1 MKISVL
7 INCVA
12 VAVNIVIGIVLIDS
26 IRINN
31 VLMTEHKKEIVESNY
46 QLAQQLTT
54 FVEQKETQIY
64 AKVQGDGTQILS
76 ILNQVFDELML
87 NRQVISDM
95 KTVLHINDVHNVEV
109 TAYTAAFNE
118 TDADPQIT
126 ASMTKPIPGKTIAVS
141 RDLFY
146 SGWTF
151 GKSVYIEGQGLFVI
165 QDLMAKKWTMKI
177 DICTGTKV
185 EARQFGKKRLTAVL
199 LTI

>member
-1 MKISVL
+1 MKISVV

-109 TAYTAAFNE
+109 TAYTASFNE

>member
-109 TAYTAAFNE
+109 TAYTASFNE

>member
-31 VLMTEHKKEIVESNY
+31 VLMTEHKKEIVQSNY

-54 FVEQKETQIY
+54 FVEQKESEIY

-109 TAYTAAFNE
+109 TAYTASFNE

>member
-1 MKISVL
+1 MKISVV

-31 VLMTEHKKEIVESNY
+31 VLMTEHKKEIVQSNY

-54 FVEQKETQIY
+54 FVEQKESEIY

-109 TAYTAAFNE
+109 TAYTASFNE